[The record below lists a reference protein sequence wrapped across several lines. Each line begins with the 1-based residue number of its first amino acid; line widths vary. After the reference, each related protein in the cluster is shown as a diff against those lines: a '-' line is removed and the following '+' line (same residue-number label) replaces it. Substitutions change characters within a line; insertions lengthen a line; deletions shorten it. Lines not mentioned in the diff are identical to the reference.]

1 LFEIPVE
8 GLWSVS
14 VAEARRRL
22 GMPEGG
28 VAQEVYREIEVNPR
42 LATALRK
49 EWEAFDI
56 RK

>member
-1 LFEIPVE
+1 
-8 GLWSVS
+8 
-14 VAEARRRL
+14 
-22 GMPEGG
+22 MPEGG